1 MLTALGMTALGAGW
15 SWYQKEDAY
24 SRQRGAARKQFKIQE
39 QQRLEEYMLAKRQ
52 VDKANAYTLKI
63 WDESLRQYNKQLE
76 WNKDAFD
83 YASTSAQLQFNDQ
96 LANAMFQSQAM
107 EQNRVQATGRVAASG
122 STSASAL
129 RAEAIEGEGEY
140 GRQQAIQQQN
150 LIGAEFG
157 LVRALEQVAREY
169 NIANEQAYA
178 QVAVPPELQT
188 MGAFRSGTF
197 QGPQRPN
204 QFISGFNSLMAGVK
218 FGAKFAPDADPL
230 DKSFGANLQRGFRS
244 FA

>member
-1 MLTALGMTALGAGW
+1 MTALGAGW

-96 LANAMFQSQAM
+96 LADAMFQSQAM

-157 LVRALEQVAREY
+157 LVRALEQVARKY

-197 QGPQRPN
+197 QGAQRPN

>member
-1 MLTALGMTALGAGW
+1 MTALGAGW

-96 LANAMFQSQAM
+96 LADAMFQSQAM

-197 QGPQRPN
+197 QGAQRPN

>member
-96 LANAMFQSQAM
+96 LASAMFQSQAM
-107 EQNRVQATGRVAASG
+107 EQSRVQATGRVAASG

-140 GRQQAIQQQN
+140 GRQQAVQQQN

-197 QGPQRPN
+197 QSPQRSN
-204 QFISGFNSLMAGVK
+204 QFISGFNSLVSGMKAAAPFVPEAEGGF
-218 FGAKFAPDADPL
+218 FGTLQNQWAKM
-230 DKSFGANLQRGFRS
+230 G
-244 FA
+244 